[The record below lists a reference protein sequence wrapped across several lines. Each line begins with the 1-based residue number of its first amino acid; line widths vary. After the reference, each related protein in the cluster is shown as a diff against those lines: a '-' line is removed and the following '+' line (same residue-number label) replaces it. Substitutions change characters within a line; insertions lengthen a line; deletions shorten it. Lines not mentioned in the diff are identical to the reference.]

1 MRTVKAVECDWKRLR
16 PQRPD
21 GGVGMAEQTRRHLA
35 DEPAEA
41 AQGHMQA
48 MRFERFLQAYA
59 LASQPLHKLHGGA
72 DGLAVRP
79 ERKEQGVRDEVA
91 RLLIE

>member
-1 MRTVKAVECDWKRLR
+1 MRAVKAVECDRKRLR

-21 GGVGMAEQTRRHLA
+21 GGVGVAEQTRRHLA
-35 DEPAEA
+35 DKPAEA
-41 AQGHMQA
+41 AEGHMQA
-48 MRFERFLQAYA
+48 MRLERLLQAYA

-79 ERKEQGVRDEVA
+79 KCKEQGVRNEVPW
-91 RLLIE
+91 LLIE